1 MTPEIYQRARPW
13 LCALPSTDLSPINV
27 NTLSVEQAPLLVM
40 LAPDQIGIDEA
51 RRVIANRP
59 TAGWGNLVDFY
70 SEPGLE
76 DVVLPVDIQLQPQ
89 VRTRWFALDLR
100 IDLPGAELR
109 EAALVRSEEQTS
121 ELQSL
126 KRV

>member
-13 LCALPSTDLSPINV
+13 LCALPSTDLSPLHV

-70 SEPGLE
+70 SEPGME
-76 DVVLPVDIQLQPQ
+76 GVVPPVDIQLQPQ
-89 VRTRWFALDLR
+89 VRKRWFALTLR
-100 IDLPGAELR
+100 PHPPGAEPR
-109 EAALVRSEEQTS
+109 EPASAHPRPHPP
-121 ELQSL
+121 
-126 KRV
+126 R

>member
-1 MTPEIYQRARPW
+1 
-13 LCALPSTDLSPINV
+13 
-27 NTLSVEQAPLLVM
+27 M

-109 EAALVRSEEQTS
+109 DAALVDARIAPARVVVRRWGRDDRARATPCHSFTTGRGGRQT
-121 ELQSL
+121 LWYGRCGL
-126 KRV
+126 V